1 MTIVIDTKWGNEY
14 NGNTKIQKGESMMD
28 TTDYKIITLRLGNW
42 DMQRDIQFK
51 VEPTIT
57 AEKIREKYNK
67 CIDTMKKE
75 KIKHSC
81 KEDFIIQY
89 LEQEYGWER
98 LLSNY
103 VIIDRDER
111 FDKIQDS
118 YFSKVYL
125 EEK

>member
-1 MTIVIDTKWGNEY
+1 
-14 NGNTKIQKGESMMD
+14 MD

-42 DMQRDIQFK
+42 DMKRDIQFK

-57 AEKIREKYNK
+57 AEEIREKYNK
-67 CIDTMKKE
+67 CIDIMKKE
-75 KIKHSC
+75 KIKYSW

-98 LLSNY
+98 LLSDY
-103 VIIDRDER
+103 VIMDKDER

-118 YFSKVYL
+118 YFSKVYM